1 MPWTNMHW
9 TILALLLL
17 LATALVVIVRL
28 LDGRDEYV
36 PTRAQRRAWKR
47 ERLVLPRAV
56 ANRRRP

>member
-1 MPWTNMHW
+1 MPWTSLHW

-17 LATALVVIVRL
+17 LATSLVVIVHL

-47 ERLVLPRAV
+47 KRIDAMRG
-56 ANRRRP
+56 NRRLP

>member
-1 MPWTNMHW
+1 MPWTAMHW

-36 PTRAQRRAWKR
+36 PTRAQRRTWKR
-47 ERLVLPRAV
+47 KRIEVTR
-56 ANRRRP
+56 ANRRLP